1 MAKKGKKEK
10 KQDAAAAEEASP
22 QEVAAESP
30 QSAAPIKK
38 ENQIE
43 PATPPAPQDEP
54 PAQEDPP
61 AQQEDRQSEEAPAV
75 GATPAEENIDGD
87 ASAPTPGASQAVPVS
102 PIPKAPPGSC
112 AVCRGRSN
120 VGTLPFPCTSCRE
133 LTLLQ
138 RTPPCPARTIFCS
151 FPAFSDSVSTGGT
164 SCLVGTGW

>member
-120 VGTLPFPCTSCRE
+120 VE
-133 LTLLQ
+133 LQ
-138 RTPPCPARTIFCS
+138 DSQVCEKRDIPAVYLCADCIEDQPS
-151 FPAFSDSVSTGGT
+151 STDWKVW
-164 SCLVGTGW
+164 SHWMENKA